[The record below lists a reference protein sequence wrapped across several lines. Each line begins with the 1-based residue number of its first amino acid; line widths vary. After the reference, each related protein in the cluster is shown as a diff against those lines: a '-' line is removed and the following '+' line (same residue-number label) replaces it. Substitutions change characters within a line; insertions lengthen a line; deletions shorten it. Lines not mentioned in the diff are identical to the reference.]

1 MTKKTSPKKEEEPTQ
16 DGFSFGRKKLGFRT
30 SKQFRRKVFRRNPA
44 LTTQRPRSLGGH
56 Q

>member
-1 MTKKTSPKKEEEPTQ
+1 MAKKPSAKKKKKPAKK
-16 DGFSFGRKKLGFRT
+16 GFDFGRKKVGYRT
-30 SKQFRRKVFRRNPA
+30 SKRFRRQVFRRNPA

>member
-1 MTKKTSPKKEEEPTQ
+1 MTKKSPVKKEEKPAKNGLT
-16 DGFSFGRKKLGFRT
+16 FGRKKLGYRT
-30 SKQFRRKVFRRNPA
+30 PKRFRRQVFRRNPA